1 MEYKN
6 FRKAEPG
13 GKTGQ
18 KGKGKHMNRNWQQCN
33 HAITSI
39 KNAKYELC
47 EVFADLT
54 INKRYEDAEEIL
66 EIIER
71 LKKIEK
77 EVKDFQEVLV

>member
-1 MEYKN
+1 MD
-6 FRKAEPG
+6 G
-13 GKTGQ
+13 
-18 KGKGKHMNRNWQQCN
+18 NWQKCS

-47 EVFADLT
+47 EVFADVT

-77 EVKDFQEVLV
+77 EVKDFREGCV

>member
-1 MEYKN
+1 MY
-6 FRKAEPG
+6 G
-13 GKTGQ
+13 
-18 KGKGKHMNRNWQQCN
+18 NWEKCN

-39 KNAKYELC
+39 KDAKYELC

-77 EVKDFQEVLV
+77 EVKDFREGCV